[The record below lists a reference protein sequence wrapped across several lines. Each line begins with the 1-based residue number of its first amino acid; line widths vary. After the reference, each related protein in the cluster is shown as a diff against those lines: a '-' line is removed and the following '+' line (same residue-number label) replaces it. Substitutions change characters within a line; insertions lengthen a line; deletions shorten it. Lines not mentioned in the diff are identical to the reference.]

1 MSTPAAMLAEKMEP
15 WEPGSMVPDFMVK
28 VVSSRRVLQDIG
40 ESPILSIGAM
50 SATQHI
56 DLAVGRVSDS
66 GITLDLEGVSAG
78 SGGEGDG
85 REGSDSAPRTVDVSR
100 LRTHFG
106 GVIEVRVGGQLRD
119 DDSEQD
125 HQPNGEEEDSY

>member
-1 MSTPAAMLAEKMEP
+1 MPAAKSINLT
-15 WEPGSMVPDFMVK
+15 V
-28 VVSSRRVLQDIG
+28 RRVG
-40 ESPILSIGAM
+40 
-50 SATQHI
+50 
-56 DLAVGRVSDS
+56 DS
-66 GITLDLEGVSAG
+66 GITLDLEGVSTRSRG
-78 SGGEGDG
+78 DSDG
-85 REGSDSAPRTVDVSR
+85 REGSDSAPGPVDVSR